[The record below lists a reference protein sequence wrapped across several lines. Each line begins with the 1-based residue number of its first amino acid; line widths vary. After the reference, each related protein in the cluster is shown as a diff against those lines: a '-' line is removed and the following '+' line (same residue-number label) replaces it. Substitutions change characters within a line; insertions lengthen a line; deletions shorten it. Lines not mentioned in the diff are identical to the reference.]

1 MALFYF
7 IYGQFTIFAVF
18 SPTSLDFFSLSTSM
32 NCRFLCIIR
41 RFPSK
46 NTQSQKCHSFLR
58 VVCRWISLFHIFN
71 QTLTMRFK
79 MQKTSS
85 SLGPCKVGCCSSI
98 NNPFLS
104 YTSPSFLLL
113 CQFRRRSGLLFGV
126 KHGKIIALTI
136 CAKGITRYPNKI
148 FILLLTYVYVGIR
161 WLCRR
166 R

>member
-1 MALFYF
+1 MDNLHFL
-7 IYGQFTIFAVF
+7 QFF
-18 SPTSLDFFSLSTSM
+18 PLLPWTSFSLSTSM

-79 MQKTSS
+79 MQKTSIAR
-85 SLGPCKVGCCSSI
+85 LENPGPRPRVGCCSSI